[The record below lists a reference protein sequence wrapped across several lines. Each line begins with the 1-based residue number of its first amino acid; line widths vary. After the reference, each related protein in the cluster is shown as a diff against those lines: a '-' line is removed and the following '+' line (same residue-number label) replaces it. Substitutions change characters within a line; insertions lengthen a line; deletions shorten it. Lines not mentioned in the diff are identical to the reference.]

1 VEEKKEEHKILEP
14 GGFPIGFNVGAT
26 GAYAPGSLFLTQA
39 KKRGII
45 YTVNKE
51 GEVQ

>member
-26 GAYAPGSLFLTQA
+26 CPLFLTQA